1 MMRAL
6 LWFLA
11 LFGLAAGAAL
21 LAGNNQGTVTL
32 FLPPYRVDLSL
43 NLVLATLALG
53 FVLLHLALRGLS
65 ALFSMPRQAQRWR
78 LQQRERA
85 MHAAVLDALTHQQAG
100 RFLRARKAAEAA
112 LQQEEML
119 AASGHPVQHAGK
131 LRATA
136 HLVAAES
143 AHALQDRTTRE
154 THLQQLLK
162 ETEAREAQETRE
174 GVQLQAA
181 RWALADRDPQAALQ
195 WLDAMPQGASRR
207 TLALRARLKATRLS
221 RQTLPALETA
231 RLLAKHRAFS
241 PEAAHLILKGLA
253 LELIQGAHDP
263 VQLQRAWAELE
274 PAEQTMA
281 EVAIQ
286 AGHRLAALEG
296 DVALSRQWLQPVW
309 DELLRAPK
317 LREQV
322 PVLVKLI
329 HALEEGFGAEAGAS
343 DLQWLERI
351 EAAQRQHP
359 ESAELKYLAG
369 IACLRHQLWG
379 KAQQLLTQAQ
389 GRLQDAE
396 LRRNA
401 WRALAALAEQRG
413 DSVASQQALREAA
426 LL

>member
-43 NLVLATLALG
+43 NLVVAVLALG

-85 MHAAVLDALTHQQAG
+85 MHAALLDGLTHQQAG

-112 LQQEEML
+112 LQQEEAL
-119 AASGHPVQHAGK
+119 AAGGHPVQHAGK

-136 HLVAAES
+136 HLVAADS
-143 AHALQDRTTRE
+143 AHALQDRATRE
-154 THLQQLLK
+154 SHLQQLLA
-162 ETEAREAQETRE
+162 ETDGHEAQETRE

-181 RWALADRDPQAALQ
+181 RWALTDRDPQLALQ
-195 WLDAMPQGASRR
+195 WLDEMPQGAARR
-207 TLALRARLKATRLS
+207 TLALRARLKATRLA

-241 PEAAHLILKGLA
+241 SDAAHLILKGLA

-263 VQLQRAWAELE
+263 VQLQRAWAQLD
-274 PAEQTMA
+274 PAERTMA
-281 EVAIQ
+281 DVAIQ
-286 AGHRLAALEG
+286 AGHRLAELQG

-309 DELLRAPK
+309 DELLRAPN
-317 LREQV
+317 LREHG
-322 PVLVKLI
+322 PVLVRLI
-329 HALEEGFGAEAGAS
+329 HALEEGFGTEAGAS

-351 EAAQRQHP
+351 EVAQRQHP
-359 ESAELKYLAG
+359 ESAELQYLAG
-369 IACLRHQLWG
+369 VACLRHQLWG
-379 KAQQLLTQAQ
+379 KSQQLLTQALTQ
-389 GRLQDAE
+389 LRDPGLQ
-396 LRRNA
+396 RNA

-413 DSVASQQALREAA
+413 DSAASQQALREAA

>member
-1 MMRAL
+1 MRAL

-21 LAGNNQGTVTL
+21 LAGNNQGSVTL
-32 FLPPYRVDLSL
+32 FWAPYRVDLSL
-43 NLVLATLALG
+43 NLVLALLALG

-65 ALFSMPRQAQRWR
+65 VLFAMPRQAQRWR

-112 LQQEEML
+112 LQQEEAL
-119 AASGHPVQHAGK
+119 AGAGHPVQHAGK

-143 AHALQDRTTRE
+143 AHALQDRVTRE
-154 THLQQLLK
+154 THLRQLLQDTATR
-162 ETEAREAQETRE
+162 ETQETRE
-174 GVQLQAA
+174 GVQLRAA

-195 WLDAMPQGASRR
+195 WLDEMPQGAARR
-207 TLALRARLKATRLS
+207 TLALRARLKATRLA

-241 PEAAHLILKGLA
+241 PEVAQLILKGLA

-263 VQLQRAWAELE
+263 VQLQRAWAQLE
-274 PAEQTMA
+274 PAERA
-281 EVAIQ
+281 IADVAIC
-286 AGHRLAALEG
+286 AGQRLAELQG
-296 DVALSRQWLQPVW
+296 DVALSRQWLLPVW
-309 DELLRAPK
+309 EDLLRAPH
-317 LREQV
+317 LQEQTG
-322 PVLVKLI
+322 VLVKLI

-343 DLQWLERI
+343 DLHWLERI

-359 ESAELKYLAG
+359 QSAELQYLAG

-379 KAQQLLTQAQ
+379 KAQQLLAQAQ
-389 GRLQDAE
+389 ARLADKGLQ
-396 LRRNA
+396 RNA

-413 DSVASQQALREAA
+413 DSQASQAALREAA

>member
-11 LFGLAAGAAL
+11 LFGLAACAAL
-21 LAGNNQGTVTL
+21 LAGSNQGSVTL
-32 FLPPYRVDLSL
+32 FWPPYRVDLSM
-43 NLVLATLALG
+43 NLVVVVLALG

-65 ALFSMPRQAQRWR
+65 ALVSMPRQAQRWR
-78 LQQRERA
+78 VQQRERA
-85 MHAAVLDALTHQQAG
+85 MHAAVLDALVHQQAG

-112 LQQEEML
+112 LEQEEAL
-119 AASGHPVQHAGK
+119 AAGDHPVTHAGK
-131 LRATA
+131 LRAIA

-143 AHALQDRTTRE
+143 AHALQDRSTRE
-154 THLQQLLK
+154 SHLQLLLS
-162 ETEAREAQETRE
+162 ETAGRDAQETRE

-181 RWALADRDPQAALQ
+181 RWALTDRDPQAALQ
-195 WLDAMPQGASRR
+195 WLDDMPQGASRR
-207 TLALRARLKATRLS
+207 TLALRARLKATRLA

-241 PEAAHLILKGLA
+241 ADAAHLIIKGLA

-263 VQLQRAWAELE
+263 VQLQRAWALLE
-274 PAEQTMA
+274 PAEQGIA
-281 EVAIQ
+281 DVAICASQ
-286 AGHRLAALEG
+286 RLAELHG
-296 DVALSRQWLQPVW
+296 DVALARQWLLPVW
-309 DELLRAPK
+309 ESLVNAPR
-317 LREQV
+317 LQDQV

-329 HALEEGFGAEAGAS
+329 QSLEAGFSAEPGSS
-343 DLQWLERI
+343 DLQWLERV
-351 EAAQRQHP
+351 EAAQRLHP
-359 ESAELKYLAG
+359 DSAELQYLAG

-379 KAQQLLTQAQ
+379 KAQQLLRQSL
-389 GRLQDAE
+389 GRLQDVG

-413 DSVASQQALREAA
+413 DTAGVQQALREAA

>member
-1 MMRAL
+1 MRAL

-21 LAGNNQGTVTL
+21 LAGNNQGSVTL
-32 FLPPYRVDLSL
+32 FWAPYRVDLSL
-43 NLVLATLALG
+43 NLVLALLALG

-65 ALFSMPRQAQRWR
+65 VLFAMPRQAQRWR

-112 LQQEEML
+112 LQQEEAL
-119 AASGHPVQHAGK
+119 AGAGHPVQHAGK

-143 AHALQDRTTRE
+143 AHALQDRATRE
-154 THLQQLLK
+154 THLRQLLQ
-162 ETEAREAQETRE
+162 ETATREAQETRE
-174 GVQLQAA
+174 GVQLRAA

-195 WLDAMPQGASRR
+195 WLDEMPQGAARR
-207 TLALRARLKATRLS
+207 TLALRARLKATQLA

-241 PEAAHLILKGLA
+241 PEVAQLILKGLA

-263 VQLQRAWAELE
+263 VQLQRAWAQLE
-274 PAEQTMA
+274 PAERAMA
-281 EVAIQ
+281 DVAIC
-286 AGHRLAALEG
+286 AGHRLAELQG
-296 DVALSRQWLQPVW
+296 DVALSRQWLLPVW
-309 DELLRAPK
+309 EDLIRAPH
-317 LREQV
+317 LHEHAG
-322 PVLVKLI
+322 VLVKLI

-359 ESAELKYLAG
+359 QSAELQYLAG

-379 KAQQLLTQAQ
+379 KAQQLLAQAQ
-389 GRLQDAE
+389 ARLHDNG

-413 DSVASQQALREAA
+413 DSQASQAALREAA

>member
-21 LAGNNQGTVTL
+21 LAGNNQGVVTL

-43 NLVLATLALG
+43 NLVVAVLALG

-78 LQQRERA
+78 VQQRERA

-112 LQQEEML
+112 LQQEEAL
-119 AASGHPVQHAGK
+119 AAGGHAVQHAGK

-143 AHALQDRTTRE
+143 AHALQDRATRE
-154 THLQQLLK
+154 THLQQLLG
-162 ETEAREAQETRE
+162 ETMGREAQETRE

-181 RWALADRDPQAALQ
+181 RWALADRDPMTALQ
-195 WLDAMPQGASRR
+195 WLDEMPQGASRR

-263 VQLQRAWAELE
+263 VQLQRAWAQLE
-274 PAEQTMA
+274 PGERTMPD
-281 EVAIQ
+281 VAIC
-286 AGHRLAALEG
+286 AGQRLAMLQG
-296 DVALSRQWLQPVW
+296 DVALSRQWLLPVW
-309 DELLRAPK
+309 DALLRAPR
-317 LREQV
+317 LQDEAA
-322 PVLVKLI
+322 VLVKLI
-329 HALEEGFGAEAGAS
+329 QALEEGFGAESGTS

-359 ESAELKYLAG
+359 ESPELQYLAG
-369 IACLRHQLWG
+369 ITCLRHQLWG
-379 KAQQLLTQAQ
+379 KAQLLLAQAPA
-389 GRLQDAE
+389 RLQDSG
-396 LRRNA
+396 LKRNA

-413 DSVASQQALREAA
+413 DSAASQQALREAA
-426 LL
+426 LS